1 MSTCRET
8 TIPRRTEVSPL
19 FVSSKLGV
27 AGVAMAIL
35 TTHLA
40 TDGYRLTMGYPWV
53 THGLPIFSLSLRTQD
68 KKDAEMCVQV
78 SWYVISNRFQ

>member
-19 FVSSKLGV
+19 FVSSKLGEVAGV

-40 TDGYRLTMGYPWV
+40 TGFGYWVTGLPWV
-53 THGLPIFSLSLRTQD
+53 THIFFVT
-68 KKDAEMCVQV
+68 
-78 SWYVISNRFQ
+78 SNPGQEGCRDVRSGVLACDIQ

>member
-19 FVSSKLGV
+19 FVSSKLGEV

-40 TDGYRLTMGYPWV
+40 TGFGYWV
-53 THGLPIFSLSLRTQD
+53 THIFFVT
-68 KKDAEMCVQV
+68 
-78 SWYVISNRFQ
+78 SNPGQEGCGDVRSGVLACDIQ